1 MSKIPPNL
9 VELVKLGD
17 AENVV
22 FSHYCQ
28 KNSAS
33 GSFIGAGTTLA
44 GLISLTALNYLL
56 SKKSKF
62 DNIAII
68 VNSTLIFDSVA
79 VPWFEGRTLHDY
91 LGLSPNIGLEYT
103 IMFYEMIGAAA
114 SNLLLLF
121 KNRNKWKVHIIIIT
135 LLHYAIQSLFRNLLI
150 KILTHLLKINGKL
163 LLILNLVKRV

>member
-1 MSKIPPNL
+1 MEYDYLTNIGPDIV
-9 VELVKLGD
+9 VE
-17 AENVV
+17 
-22 FSHYCQ
+22 
-28 KNSAS
+28 
-33 GSFIGAGTTLA
+33 A

-121 KNRNKWKVHIIIIT
+121 KNRN
-135 LLHYAIQSLFRNLLI
+135 NLSF
-150 KILTHLLKINGKL
+150 K
-163 LLILNLVKRV
+163 